1 MSEYKSSGDSFAEI
15 LARNKA
21 RFREE
26 CRQWCDSEG
35 IAYSE
40 EAFLEHRR
48 QETLRAALE
57 TDAGEEA
64 RIAEEARERSRRF
77 KLDSFVHDVVPPIFR
92 GADINDFSKGLQP
105 KIAQMLDGR
114 SALILGDNGIGKTRL
129 GWAVLKAKVGR
140 GEKVLYKKA
149 QLLLFDIKSKDDP
162 YSYAVKVY
170 GSRDCL
176 VVDEVD
182 KIFESKADF
191 IYFNFLVDHIYE
203 QGRQIIVIG
212 NGTKQQFIDSVGQS
226 VYSRI
231 RGNGGLDME
240 LRGQDRRISPGG

>member
-1 MSEYKSSGDSFAEI
+1 MSDYKDSGESFKDLI
-15 LARNKA
+15 ARNRAK
-21 RFREE
+21 FQEE
-26 CRQWCDSEG
+26 CREWCESEG
-35 IAYSE
+35 IEYSE
-40 EAFLEHRR
+40 EAFLQNRN
-48 QETLRAALE
+48 
-57 TDAGEEA
+57 EEA
-64 RIAEEARERSRRF
+64 RKRAAELDAEDERRRKEELRERSRTFR
-77 KLDSFVHDVVPPIFR
+77 LEAFVHEVVPPIFR
-92 GADINDFSKGLQP
+92 EADINDFGKGLQP
-105 KIAQMLDGR
+105 KIAKMLDGH

-129 GWAVLKAKVGR
+129 GWAILKAKVGR

-162 YSYAVKVY
+162 YSYAMRVY
-170 GSRDCL
+170 GSKDCL

-191 IYFNFLVDHIYE
+191 IYFNFLVDRIYE

-240 LRGQDRRISPGG
+240 LRGQDRRIATGG